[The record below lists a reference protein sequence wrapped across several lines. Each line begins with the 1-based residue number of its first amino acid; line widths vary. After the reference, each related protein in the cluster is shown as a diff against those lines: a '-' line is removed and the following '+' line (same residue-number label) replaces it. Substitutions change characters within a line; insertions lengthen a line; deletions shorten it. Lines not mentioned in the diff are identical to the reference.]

1 VLDPLAGPERTVL
14 RLAQLQQ
21 LRPGI
26 TGVGIQAGHC
36 PHDEAPDQ
44 VADAIASW
52 WPQVLEYQG
61 HTSGTSD
68 AQPRKVATENAA
80 AVPAAAS
87 IAGAVA

>member
-1 VLDPLAGPERTVL
+1 MLDPLAGPERTVL

-26 TGVGIQAGHC
+26 TGAGIQAGHC

-52 WPQVLEYQG
+52 WPRVLEYQG
-61 HTSGTSD
+61 HTSGSTD
-68 AQPRKVATENAA
+68 AQSRKVEAEAA
-80 AVPAAAS
+80 AISAAAS

>member
-1 VLDPLAGPERTVL
+1 MLDPLAGPERTVL

-36 PHDEAPDQ
+36 PHDDQ

-52 WPQVLEYQG
+52 WPQVLNYQ
-61 HTSGTSD
+61 HQSSGNSD
-68 AQPRKVATENAA
+68 GEARKVAIEAA
-80 AVPAAAS
+80 AEPSEALAV
-87 IAGAVA
+87 AGAVA

>member
-1 VLDPLAGPERTVL
+1 MLDPLAGPERTVL

-52 WPQVLEYQG
+52 WPQVLNYQ
-61 HTSGTSD
+61 HQSSGNSD
-68 AQPRKVATENAA
+68 GEAREVAIEAA
-80 AVPAAAS
+80 AEPAEALAV
-87 IAGAVA
+87 AGAVA